1 MPMTSRAIERVAA
14 LLRRRPWLAV
24 LVWGAAILTVS
35 SLPHPGRGLHL
46 FPGCDKVLHFIE
58 YSILGGALRYW
69 SGTMRPLFPL
79 GGAGFAALDEFHQ
92 RYVPGRDASP
102 WDWAADVAGI
112 GIGFILA
119 GSLKRK
125 RDSG

>member
-1 MPMTSRAIERVAA
+1 MLMNSKPVVWVAA
-14 LLRRRPWLAV
+14 MLRRRPWV
-24 LVWGAAILTVS
+24 GVVVWGAAILAVS

-58 YSILGGALRYW
+58 YSILGAALRYW
-69 SGTMRPLFPL
+69 SGTLNPLFPL
-79 GGAGFAALDEFHQ
+79 GGAGFAALDEIHQ

-102 WDWAADVAGI
+102 WDWAADLAGI
-112 GIGFILA
+112 VIGFILA
-119 GSLKRK
+119 GSLWRK

>member
-1 MPMTSRAIERVAA
+1 MPMNSKATGWVAA
-14 LLRRRPWLAV
+14 RLRRRPWLLV
-24 LVWGAAILTVS
+24 VVWGAAILTVS
-35 SLPHPGRGLHL
+35 SLPHLGRGLQL

-58 YSILGGALRYW
+58 YSILGAVLRYW
-69 SGTMRPLFPL
+69 SGTMNPLFPL

-102 WDWAADVAGI
+102 WDWTADLAGTV
-112 GIGFILA
+112 IGFILA
-119 GSLKRK
+119 GYLWRK